1 MKQTLTIQ
9 FKISGNLVYLSHHE
23 TVSMFQR
30 ALVRVGVEL
39 CYTEG
44 FNPRPRLSLPLPRS
58 VGVCS
63 DAELLYALVGG
74 GESAEEGGLQARIA
88 EQLPFGCE
96 VTDIKLEEGR
106 IAYKAVWAEY
116 EIALGDISASSEFK
130 PGFESFCSALGCGEG
145 LYVERCKGGRG
156 RSLRIDVS
164 GYIETAR
171 LVGESV
177 LVRCKITSSGS
188 VRIDELLRLFGVE
201 RCQLSGPI
209 RRSAVGW
216 QKN

>member
-1 MKQTLTIQ
+1 MKQTLTVQ
-9 FKISGNLVYLSHHE
+9 FKIRGNLSYLSHHE

-30 ALVRVGVEL
+30 ALVRAGVEL

-58 VGVCS
+58 VGVWS

-74 GESAEEGGLQARIA
+74 CVSVEGAVLQEQVLR
-88 EQLPFGCE
+88 QLPFGCE
-96 VTDIKLEEGR
+96 VTDIELEEGR

-116 EIALGDISASSEFK
+116 KIALGDISASSEFK
-130 PGFESFCSALGCGEG
+130 SGFERFCSALRCGEG
-145 LYVERCKGGRG
+145 LYVERRKGERG
-156 RSLRIDVS
+156 ICRRIDV
-164 GYIETAR
+164 GDYIETAE
-171 LVGESV
+171 LKGAHI
-177 LVRCKITSSGS
+177 LIRCSITPSGS
-188 VRIDELLRLFGVE
+188 VRIDELLGLLGIKRE
-201 RCQLSGPI
+201 QLSGPI